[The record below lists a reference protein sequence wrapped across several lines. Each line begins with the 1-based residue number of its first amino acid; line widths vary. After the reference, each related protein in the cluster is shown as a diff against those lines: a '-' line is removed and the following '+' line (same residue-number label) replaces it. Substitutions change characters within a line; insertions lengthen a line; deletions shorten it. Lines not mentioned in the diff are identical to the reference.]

1 MTYESWEHFR
11 RLAAERR
18 ESFCRS
24 LAALLE
30 VLLPGDG
37 LFPCASTL
45 GIEGLVADRWIES
58 IGPAEDKALT
68 AALAAGGAPFAT
80 LPLDARVSVVVR
92 LEREHPAVFDQLAKI
107 AYLTYYQ
114 TPAVQDAIRAL
125 GFAYNSTP
133 LPAGY
138 AVGRFDAERDVP
150 RHGRGR
156 FLATNEVRRVDLGGL
171 DLIDPSP

>member
-1 MTYESWEHFR
+1 MTYESWDHFR

-92 LEREHPAVFDQLAKI
+92 LEREHPAVFDQLATDSKVGGDRI
-107 AYLTYYQ
+107 CGLALFNSCEQ
-114 TPAVQDAIRAL
+114 GLPRNKDGGAQAIRFPLLFVIVVSESLAL
-125 GFAYNSTP
+125 DMSQA
-133 LPAGY
+133 
-138 AVGRFDAERDVP
+138 R
-150 RHGRGR
+150 
-156 FLATNEVRRVDLGGL
+156 
-171 DLIDPSP
+171 